1 MGVVHNN
8 TTGTVTFQ
16 YPQNLKT
23 VGKYVFSNT
32 NNLSQTDK
40 DILLSKN
47 SQAIGKSYEPSAGG
61 MMLEV
66 ITYSEQTFNH

>member
-1 MGVVHNN
+1 MALFDN
-8 TTGTVTFQ
+8 
-16 YPQNLKT
+16 P
-23 VGKYVFSNT
+23 S
-32 NNLSQTDK
+32 SQSK

-66 ITYSEQTFNH
+66 IRYSEQTFNH